1 MPASPAPSEESKAA
15 ADESKAKPD
24 TAALARSVVD
34 AVKASQSDKPADKPA
49 ADDGKTV
56 LIAEDDPFI
65 SRMYQIKLE
74 SAGFHVIVKNNGR
87 DAFESIKAD
96 HPNLAVLDIN
106 MPELS
111 GLEVLAALQGDGFD
125 FADMPVIVLTNSIE
139 LADRNKAR
147 SFGAE
152 YLVKAELTPRE
163 VLNMI
168 SEKLGVTPPPAGDA

>member
-1 MPASPAPSEESKAA
+1 MPESTDATKDLVTNDSPAEVEVAPKES
-15 ADESKAKPD
+15 
-24 TAALARSVVD
+24 TNY
-34 AVKASQSDKPADKPA
+34 
-49 ADDGKTV
+49 DGKTI

-74 SAGFHVIVKNNGR
+74 GAGFRVIAKNNGR
-87 DAFESIKAD
+87 DAFEAIRSQ

-111 GLEVLAALQGDGFD
+111 GLEVLAALQNDSFD
-125 FADMPVIVLTNSIE
+125 FAAMPVIVLTNSSD
-139 LADRNKAR
+139 LADRNKAH

-163 VLNMI
+163 VLNI
-168 SEKLGVTPPPAGDA
+168 INSKLGIEQSDSKK

>member
-1 MPASPAPSEESKAA
+1 MSAAPAPSEESSSQ
-15 ADESKAKPD
+15 ESKTPVKPD
-24 TAALARSVVD
+24 LVD
-34 AVKASQSDKPADKPA
+34 AVKAQIDPA
-49 ADDGKTV
+49 AGKAAGDNDDGKTV

-87 DAFESIKAD
+87 DAYESIKAD

-111 GLEVLAALQGDGFD
+111 GLEVLAALQGDNFD
-125 FADMPVIVLTNSIE
+125 FADMPVIVLTNSSE
-139 LADRNKAR
+139 LSDRNKAR

-168 SEKLGVTPPPAGDA
+168 SEKLGVTPPPASDQ